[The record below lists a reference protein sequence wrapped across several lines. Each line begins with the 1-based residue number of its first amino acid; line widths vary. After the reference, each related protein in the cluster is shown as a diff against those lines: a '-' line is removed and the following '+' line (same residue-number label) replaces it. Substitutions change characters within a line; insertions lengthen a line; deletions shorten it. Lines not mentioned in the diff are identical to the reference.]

1 MNPELVLSLH
11 TTLLVSAFLSTLSLH
26 PELKHSVDLPAA
38 RLRLW
43 YERLKE
49 TFRSSRRLSSA
60 KRFWEIDMTEFEP

>member
-11 TTLLVSAFLSTLSLH
+11 TTLLVSTFLSTLSLH
-26 PELKHSVDLPAA
+26 PGLQRAVDLPVA

-43 YERLKE
+43 YERFKE
-49 TFRSSRRLSSA
+49 AFRSPRPSPSR